1 MQFYRHSF
9 EMGFGKEVMVSQSNL
24 ASQNALTQQQQYGL
38 VDYLISC
45 NQLPVDECI
54 TQFAFIED

>member
-1 MQFYRHSF
+1 
-9 EMGFGKEVMVSQSNL
+9 MGFGKEVMVSQSNL